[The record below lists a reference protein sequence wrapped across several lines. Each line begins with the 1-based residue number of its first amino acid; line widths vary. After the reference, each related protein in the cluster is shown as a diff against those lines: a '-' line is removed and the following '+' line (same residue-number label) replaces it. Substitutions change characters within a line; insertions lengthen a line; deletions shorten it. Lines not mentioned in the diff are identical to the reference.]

1 MARKIVVGIDV
12 GTSLVRV
19 VVAECFPN
27 AEIPRIIGTGV
38 AESRGLRHGYIIQPE
53 EATKSIEKAIK
64 EAEKNSRFTIKKALL
79 SLGGISLDSVV
90 STGSAVIS
98 RGDSEVSEIDV
109 TKAIEESRKNLSSL
123 NNKKIL
129 KAIPISFKIDGKD
142 VHGRAVGMKGLKL
155 EVKTLFITCLKQHM
169 EDMVSVVEDAG
180 VQVTEVIA
188 SPLAASFVAVNK
200 RQKTVGC
207 AVVNIGAETVS
218 LIVFEND
225 TPISLHVF
233 QIGSTDITSDI
244 ALGLRVSLE
253 EAEIIKRGE
262 KREQYPRKR
271 LEEIIEARLTDIFEL
286 IDNHLKKIGRSG
298 LLPAGIFITGGGSG
312 IATVEDLARG
322 SLALPVKVL
331 GKEIMDTSSGK
342 PKMLDSTWFVSY
354 GLCVMG
360 KDDEEKELS
369 LWSDISSEIKN
380 FIKSLLP

>member
-19 VVAECFPN
+19 VVAECFPGV
-27 AEIPRIIGTGV
+27 EIPRIIGTGV

-64 EAEKNSRFTIKKALL
+64 EAEKNSHITIKRAFL
-79 SLGGISLDSVV
+79 SLGGISLDSTL
-90 STGSAVIS
+90 SSGNAVIS
-98 RGDSEVSEIDV
+98 RGDSEVSEGDI
-109 TKAIEESRKNLSSL
+109 TKATDESRKNLGAL
-123 NNKKIL
+123 NNKKIIQT
-129 KAIPISFKIDGKD
+129 IPVGFKIDGKD

-169 EDMVSVVEDAG
+169 EDMVSAVEDAG
-180 VQVTEVIA
+180 VQVIEVVA
-188 SPLAASFVAVNK
+188 SPLAASYVAVSK

-207 AVVNIGAETVS
+207 AIVNIGAETVS

-225 TPISLHVF
+225 VPISLHVF

-253 EAEIIKRGE
+253 EAEVIKRGD

-271 LEEIIEARLTDIFEL
+271 LEEIIEAR
-286 IDNHLKKIGRSG
+286 LKKIGRSG

-312 IATVEDLARG
+312 IATVEDLARA

-331 GKEIMDTSSGK
+331 GKEVVDMSSGK
-342 PKMLDSTWFVSY
+342 PRMLDSTWFVSY
-354 GLCVMG
+354 GLCVLG
-360 KDDEEKELS
+360 KDDHEKEVG
-369 LWSDISSEIKN
+369 LWGDISSGAKD

>member
-19 VVAECFPN
+19 VVAECFPGV
-27 AEIPRIIGTGV
+27 EIPRIIGTGV

-64 EAEKNSRFTIKKALL
+64 EAEKNSHITIKRAFL
-79 SLGGISLDSVV
+79 SLGGISLDSTL
-90 STGSAVIS
+90 SSGNAVIS
-98 RGDSEVSEIDV
+98 RGDSEVSEGDI
-109 TKAIEESRKNLSSL
+109 TKATDESRKNLGAL
-123 NNKKIL
+123 NNKKIIQT
-129 KAIPISFKIDGKD
+129 IPVGFKIDGKD

-169 EDMVSVVEDAG
+169 EDMVSAVEDAG
-180 VQVTEVIA
+180 VQVIEVVA
-188 SPLAASFVAVNK
+188 SPLAASYVAVSK

-207 AVVNIGAETVS
+207 AIVNIGAETVS

-225 TPISLHVF
+225 VPISLHVF

-253 EAEIIKRGE
+253 EAEVIKRGD

-312 IATVEDLARG
+312 IATVEDLARA

-331 GKEIMDTSSGK
+331 GKEVVDMSSGK
-342 PKMLDSTWFVSY
+342 PRMLDSTWFVSY
-354 GLCVMG
+354 GLCVLG
-360 KDDEEKELS
+360 KDDHEKEVG
-369 LWSDISSEIKN
+369 LWGDISSGAKD

>member
-19 VVAECFPN
+19 VVAECFPGI
-27 AEIPRIIGTGV
+27 EIPRIIGTGV

-64 EAEKNSRFTIKKALL
+64 EAEKNSHITIKRAFL
-79 SLGGISLDSVV
+79 SLGGISLDSTL
-90 STGSAVIS
+90 SSGNAVIS
-98 RGDSEVSEIDV
+98 RGDSEVSEGDI
-109 TKAIEESRKNLSSL
+109 TKATDESRKNLGGL
-123 NNKKIL
+123 NNKKIIQT
-129 KAIPISFKIDGKD
+129 IPVGFKIDGKD

-169 EDMVSVVEDAG
+169 EDMVSAVEDAG
-180 VQVTEVIA
+180 VQVIEVVA
-188 SPLAASFVAVNK
+188 SPLAASYVAVSK

-207 AVVNIGAETVS
+207 AIVNIGAETVS

-225 TPISLHVF
+225 VPISLHVF

-253 EAEIIKRGE
+253 EAEVIKRGD

-312 IATVEDLARG
+312 IATVEDLARA

-331 GKEIMDTSSGK
+331 GKEVVDMSSGK
-342 PKMLDSTWFVSY
+342 PRMLDSTWFVSY
-354 GLCVMG
+354 GLCVLG
-360 KDDEEKELS
+360 KDDHEKEVG
-369 LWSDISSEIKN
+369 LWGDISSGAKD